1 MAPARGATGAK
12 APLITSFAPTSDT
25 RGSCRPSSGR
35 SSRSHAGVFFSRSDA
50 RCITAR
56 PLSRV
61 EPPNVADQ
69 YAAVIYKQLWDFRSG
84 ARVGSPLL
92 KGQSEVFKKA
102 QLQAYA
108 ASQRTNDISHV
119 RNIARAVTPQE
130 IDRAAAY
137 CGSQPPDI
145 VKTIDQE
152 IWIPHPRHKS

>member
-1 MAPARGATGAK
+1 MDLAG
-12 APLITSFAPTSDT
+12 PLAAALPGLTPVSSSLAAMRDVS
-25 RGSCRPSSGR
+25 RPDR
-35 SSRSHAGVFFSRSDA
+35 
-50 RCITAR
+50 I
-56 PLSRV
+56 SRV

-102 QLQAYA
+102 QLQAFA